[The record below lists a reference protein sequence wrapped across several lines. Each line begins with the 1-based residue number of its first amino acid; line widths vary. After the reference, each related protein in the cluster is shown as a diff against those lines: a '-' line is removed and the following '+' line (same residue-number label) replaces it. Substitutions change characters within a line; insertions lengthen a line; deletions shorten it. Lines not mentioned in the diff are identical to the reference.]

1 MAKKPSQMTP
11 AEYRASLI
19 AKRKK
24 KKDARIN
31 ASEFANLGSATGMQ
45 KQTNKARNEGR
56 YVNLGGGNAM
66 KPRGADPSNLA
77 GKGGRGT
84 GQNLARKAKT
94 PDEMAT
100 AAKKKRDITAR
111 VTAAEKRSK
120 ANRANSQGG
129 RTAAQTKGSAK
140 NFNVGVS
147 KGGVSF
153 KEAFAHFRKKGNKT
167 FTWNGNKYTTQTKA
181 EVAKKTTAPKKAAP
195 KKGVSTYDEVKP
207 QKNRKPAPKKKS
219 NNAPN
224 VGLGKMKTLGGLPV
238 GAKPF
243 KGSYNSKTHKLTK
256 INGKMYTVPKK

>member
-24 KKDARIN
+24 KKDARTN

-84 GQNLARKAKT
+84 GLNLAKKTKQVDTKAAASKRKAT
-94 PDEMAT
+94 DTM
-100 AAKKKRDITAR
+100 
-111 VTAAEKRSK
+111 TAAEKRSK

-129 RTAAQTKGSAK
+129 RTAAQAKGSAK

-153 KEAFAHFRKKGNKT
+153 KEAFAHFRKKGAKT
-167 FTWNGNKYTTQTKA
+167 FTWNGKKYTT
-181 EVAKKTTAPKKAAP
+181 EVAKAKPKAKISTPTPADFTATGKK
-195 KKGVSTYDEVKP
+195 STAK
-207 QKNRKPAPKKKS
+207 KPAAKS
-219 NNAPN
+219 S
-224 VGLGKMKTLGGLPV
+224 T
-238 GAKPF
+238 
-243 KGSYNSKTHKLTK
+243 SSKTKARDLTLRDK
-256 INGKMYTVPKK
+256 GGISAIRNAKGPLARARKEYPMKNK